1 MQAIGGD
8 EAAFS
13 EDFDRISAVQRDA
26 IGRAGLYLGGFLGP
40 FGGGVLTVL
49 VPNLSDE
56 LHVSTTVVALAIP
69 AYLVPFAV
77 LQLVSGT
84 VGERLGIVGTVRAA
98 FIAYA
103 VASAA
108 VAAVSSIGPF
118 LVARAA
124 QGAANAFTSPLIL
137 AVLAESADDA
147 TLGRTMGTFAAVQTA
162 GMVSA
167 PLCGGLLGAIDPR
180 LAFLVPGLV
189 ALALAVVPLP
199 IPRRRTAHP
208 PRLRTAFNRRVGWL
222 ALAAA
227 LAFFAILGVALPVS
241 LRATNVFGIGT
252 TLRGVLLALFGLGGV
267 FVGRAAGGLVDRTDS
282 SRVAIAG
289 AFGCACVLPLLGLAD
304 SAALVGVLWFVC
316 GMGSAVLWAGL
327 NTMAVRSTP
336 QNRAGAVSVIGA
348 FKFAGAAAA
357 PIVWVPIYDAKG
369 WVAFAAAGLAAA
381 AIAPA
386 VLRARWTDASPG
398 VRAPVTVE
406 A

>member
-1 MQAIGGD
+1 M
-8 EAAFS
+8 
-13 EDFDRISAVQRDA
+13 QRDA

-69 AYLVPFAV
+69 AYLVPFAA

-84 VGERLGIVGTVRAA
+84 IGERLGIVGTVRAA
-98 FIAYA
+98 FVAYA

-108 VAAVSSIGPF
+108 VAAATTIAPF
-118 LVARAA
+118 LLARAA

-137 AVLAESADDA
+137 AVLAESATDA

-180 LAFLVPGLV
+180 LAFLVPGLL
-189 ALALAVVPLP
+189 ALCLAVVPLP
-199 IPRRRTAHP
+199 VPKRRTTRP

-227 LAFFAILGVALPVS
+227 HAFFAILGVALQVS
-241 LRATNVFGIGT
+241 LRATHVFGIGT

-267 FVGRAAGGLVDRTDS
+267 LVGRAAGGVVDRTDS
-282 SRVAIAG
+282 SRVAIGG
-289 AFGCACVLPLLGLAD
+289 ALGCACVLPLLGLVN
-304 SAALVGVLWFVC
+304 SAALVAALWFLT
-316 GMGSAVLWAGL
+316 GAGSAVLWAGL

-336 QNRAGAVSVIGA
+336 ENRAGAVSVIGA
-348 FKFAGAAAA
+348 FKFAGAALA
-357 PIVWVPIYDAKG
+357 PLIWVPIYDARG
-369 WVAFAAAGLAAA
+369 WVAFAGAGVASA

-386 VLRARWTDASPG
+386 VRRARWSDDAPPG
-398 VRAPVTVE
+398 IRAPVTAE